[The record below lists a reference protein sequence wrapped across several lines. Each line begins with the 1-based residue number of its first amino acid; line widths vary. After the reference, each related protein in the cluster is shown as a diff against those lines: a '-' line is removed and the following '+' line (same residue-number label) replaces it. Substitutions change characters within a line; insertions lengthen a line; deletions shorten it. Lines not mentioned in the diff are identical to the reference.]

1 MDRPHRLLAAGLVL
15 ALAACATTPPPAHR
29 PKSHPAPPPSAS
41 PRRPAPAPEAP
52 GRAAAWDDLP
62 GWAAE
67 DHLAALAALAAACR
81 VRPTP
86 YAEACHALAAGRANR
101 DADARRFI
109 ELWFALETEPG
120 EGLLTAYY
128 TPIYPARRAPGPPFT
143 APVRPA
149 PSDPALA
156 SLDRAAIN
164 AAPADDA
171 LAWMKPE
178 DLFFL
183 QVQGSGVLALEDGTR
198 LKAGYAGSNGKSF
211 VPIGRVMREQ
221 GLLDDRRT
229 SAQAISDWLADHRGD
244 QAEALMDQDP
254 RYVFFRL
261 QPDDGAPPQGAAGV
275 VLPPGRAA
283 AADPAFHPMGA
294 LLWIDAAD
302 PRLEGAGAGYRR
314 IVAALDVGSAIKGSV
329 RADLYVGQGPDAG
342 REAGL
347 VRHRLIVYRLR
358 PR

>member
-1 MDRPHRLLAAGLVL
+1 MSRTRRLLAAGLLL
-15 ALAACATTPPPAHR
+15 ALAACATTPPP
-29 PKSHPAPPPSAS
+29 PAPVRHHPVPTRPPPTERAS
-41 PRRPAPAPEAP
+41 PSPT
-52 GRAAAWDDLP
+52 RAQDWSDLP

-67 DHLAALAALAAACR
+67 DHLAALEAVRASCR
-81 VRPTP
+81 VRPVP
-86 YAEACHALAAGRANR
+86 YPAACSDLARERPRNDSEG
-101 DADARRFI
+101 RRFI
-109 ELWFALETEPG
+109 ERWFQLEALPG

-128 TPIYPARRAPGPPFT
+128 TPVYPARRTPEPPFT

-149 PSDPALA
+149 PSDPLLA
-156 SLDRAAIN
+156 GEDRAAIN

-171 LAWMKPE
+171 LAWMKSE

-183 QVQGSGVLALEDGTR
+183 QVQGSGVLEMDDGAR
-198 LKAGYAGSNGKSF
+198 AKAVYAASNGKTF

-221 GLLDDRRT
+221 GILDDRRT
-229 SAQAISDWLADHRGD
+229 SAQGIAGWLADHRGD

-261 QPDDGAPPQGAAGV
+261 QPDDGRPPQGAAGV
-275 VLPPGRAA
+275 SLPPGRAV
-283 AADPAFHPMGA
+283 AADPAFHPMGE
-294 LLWIDAAD
+294 LIWIDAAD
-302 PRLEGAGAGYRR
+302 PRLQGAGAGYRR
-314 IVAALDVGSAIKGSV
+314 LVAALDVGSAIKGAA
-329 RADLYVGQGPDAG
+329 RADLYAGLGPEAG